1 MSLHN
6 RCARGDGNWDC
17 PHQGTPYLHTSSAR
31 SAAPVPPSLSKSC
44 QPAALHR
51 THLST
56 SVTAHTTHCSKEVPN
71 THVYLVLHT
80 CLPSGHCALFDE
92 LLSTQRLHG
101 PTTARC
107 RCTFRPC
114 PSLPISSS
122 RFTRIGTEMTYSNTC
137 DPARPPAESQ
147 RSITSQILIPRDK
160 RQEREKKNAHAQLT
174 NPLPL

>member
-1 MSLHN
+1 MRVTAQPVCEGRWELGLPAPRYSVPAHVFSPFCRPRASIAVEIL
-6 RCARGDGNWDC
+6 
-17 PHQGTPYLHTSSAR
+17 PTSCV
-31 SAAPVPPSLSKSC
+31 APNP
-44 QPAALHR
+44 
-51 THLST
+51 HLST

-160 RQEREKKNAHAQLT
+160 RQEREKKMHT
-174 NPLPL
+174 RS